1 MGKKLKRFAISLEEK
16 LFNQFEQYVR
26 LNRGGNRSQFIRDLI
41 RKFLLQQTWKTGKEI
56 VVVVTLVYSHH
67 EGDLV
72 GRLTEFQHSHQR
84 MIVSTTHIHL
94 DHDNCLEVV
103 IVRGKSDKV
112 RALTER
118 LISLRGIKTGS
129 VSAAGSGGDME

>member
-1 MGKKLKRFAISLEEK
+1 
-16 LFNQFEQYVR
+16 
-26 LNRGGNRSQFIRDLI
+26 
-41 RKFLLQQTWKTGKEI
+41 
-56 VVVVTLVYSHH
+56 VVTLVYSHH

-72 GRLTEFQHSHQR
+72 GRLTDCQHRHQR